1 MKYIDAIK
9 GSLIALIIVTIA
21 VIYVPTQESAENIQI
36 ILTMSTFLFAILAG
50 FFISS
55 FNSRFKAIKDYIAE
69 EDAYWISLYRTSI
82 LLGKKFQGKIK
93 KIIDNYY
100 ITVYDFQLGEY
111 YKYNSKYLG
120 EIHQELSKF
129 KSKPEGK
136 FIGLMVMECYNI
148 EKNRNKS
155 SVLTSEK
162 VTKGQWSILFIL
174 TGIIILSIF
183 SLRTPLLYSQITTI
197 MFSTALILVI
207 LILRDLQNGRVRGT
221 SILTE
226 TGQEI
231 FESIENLRYYNQ
243 KQINSGYSRV
253 PKSIKKYR
261 LGIHKPG
268 EKQIIKIIKK

>member
-174 TGIIILSIF
+174 TEIIILSIF

>member
-231 FESIENLRYYNQ
+231 FESIGNLRYYNQ

>member
-174 TGIIILSIF
+174 TEIIILSIF

-231 FESIENLRYYNQ
+231 FESIGNLRYYNQ